1 MNNQVTITNNVTVFV
16 TCPLILLE
24 YAMTGEVS
32 VATLNHL
39 AYRLG
44 QVNPMVVIK
53 PKGGVALGTLPLSSF
68 IACPNAIVA
77 EDVEALCQHSVL
89 LS

>member
-1 MNNQVTITNNVTVFV
+1 
-16 TCPLILLE
+16 
-24 YAMTGEVS
+24 
-32 VATLNHL
+32 
-39 AYRLG
+39 
-44 QVNPMVVIK
+44 MVVIK

-89 LS
+89 LP